1 MPFWRI
7 LGVLINLKLFCMEAS
22 AMETVRAFTFP
33 IIWVGGAA
41 QMENSWHPTGDV
53 FCMYW
58 LLVTALAYFSFL
70 DKIEKNVKDAKFHFK
85 TFLNFK
91 MIRYLASFLYKMR
104 KMES

>member
-1 MPFWRI
+1 
-7 LGVLINLKLFCMEAS
+7 
-22 AMETVRAFTFP
+22 METVRAFTFP

-70 DKIEKNVKDAKFHFK
+70 EKIEKTKKMQN
-85 TFLNFK
+85 FLLNYF
-91 MIRYLASFLYKMR
+91 I
-104 KMES
+104 